1 MKNKI
6 STEYAEALFMLAL
19 EQDKTEEY
27 YKELTLVNDLFLDN
41 PEYIALLVSP
51 ALEENEKLDLVDKA
65 FSGLSQDMLNF
76 IKLLISR
83 GRISLIHM
91 CFEEYERLFNA
102 SRKTMVVTVIS
113 AQALNDDE
121 KQRITAKLEKK
132 YGCKIELICEIDNSI
147 LGGIIIKTEDA
158 VIDGSLKK
166 KLRDV
171 KEVIRK

>member
-6 STEYAEALFMLAL
+6 STEYAEALFEIAL
-19 EQDKTEEY
+19 EEGKTEEY
-27 YKELTLVNDLFLDN
+27 YKELCLINNLFLDN
-41 PEYIALLVSP
+41 PEYVAILVAP
-51 ALEENEKLDLVDKA
+51 GIDECEKLDLVDKA
-65 FSGLSQDMLNF
+65 FGTASEIILNF
-76 IKLLISR
+76 IKILVSK
-83 GRISLIHM
+83 GRISLIHT

-102 SRKTMVVTVIS
+102 SRKTLVVTVIS
-113 AQALNDDE
+113 VQELTSEE
-121 KQRITAKLEKK
+121 KQKITAKLEKK
-132 YGCKIELICEIDNSI
+132 YGCKVELVCEIDESI

>member
-27 YKELTLVNDLFLDN
+27 YRELSLVNDLFLDN
-41 PEYIALLVSP
+41 PEYIALLVAP
-51 ALEENEKLDLVDKA
+51 GIDEEEKLSLVDKA
-65 FSGLSQDMLNF
+65 FGTLSQDMLSF
-76 IKLLISR
+76 LKLLVSR

-102 SRKTMVVTVIS
+102 SRKTMVATVVS

-121 KQRITAKLEKK
+121 KQKITAKLEKK
-132 YGCKIELICEIDNSI
+132 YGCKIELVCEIDEGI